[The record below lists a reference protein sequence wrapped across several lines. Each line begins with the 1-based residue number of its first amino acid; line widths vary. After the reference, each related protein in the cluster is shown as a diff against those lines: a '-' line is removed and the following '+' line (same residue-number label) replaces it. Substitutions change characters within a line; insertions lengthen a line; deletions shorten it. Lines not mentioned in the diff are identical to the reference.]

1 VLPCLCDRFSAMLKA
16 NPERPF
22 TAAGRGEVLREYIA
36 SGLQLGFEPEHTE
49 VFWRYSARNVDR

>member
-1 VLPCLCDRFSAMLKA
+1 MLKA

-36 SGLQLGFEPEHTE
+36 SGLQLRFEPEHTE